1 MVELIIFLIQS
12 VAIFTSGVFV
22 AQAAERNAREIR
34 RKKREDDEY
43 RRFNP

>member
-1 MVELIIFLIQS
+1 MVELIIFFIQS

-34 RKKREDDEY
+34 RKKREDDGY
-43 RRFNP
+43 RYFD